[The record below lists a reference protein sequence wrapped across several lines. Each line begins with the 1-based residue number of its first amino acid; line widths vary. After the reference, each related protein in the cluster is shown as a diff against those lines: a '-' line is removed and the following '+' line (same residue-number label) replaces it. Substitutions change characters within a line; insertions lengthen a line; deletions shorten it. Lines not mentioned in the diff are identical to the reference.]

1 MKETHKLPF
10 ELTPGSVEQWLV
22 TLETASAA
30 EKINQVNKVI
40 TDLLSS
46 AIDAKPLLRVLN
58 ELLPPVLMLASILE
72 RQSLA
77 DRSAAAREKSGKYR
91 ALSLQ
96 MPKKLCFL
104 YGKIAADSALDEAE
118 QALCFYRAIQMVSL
132 LVKRATLFYE
142 GPDLSLWKKFGEI
155 CQEISKRKLYKV
167 PIENEVSG
175 LVRYPNI
182 ESGVKHVLL
191 FQAVNAY
198 GLAPQEISDIFAAT
212 GRLSPLVV
220 LDGKPSDADSFQWNP
235 RGYFPPL
242 SAYQDAKGENT
253 LYINTEKLTAYLES
267 HGDEAVSRHLKALD
281 TWRRL
286 TAYRDIIRSV
296 RPASQIS
303 CGLMV
308 GNAQI
313 GRFLTTLIS
322 RYRILELSGEIK
334 AKTALKKLELVPL
347 EVKNAMGHLSTKV
360 LNDDKSLSVH
370 NAKLFATEDRAFYT
384 TKMRNANFTFG
395 EPALILSENKKPLFG
410 VLRHIRNEQ
419 GVELANILIEVIN
432 GDVYPFDGG
441 EFQGF
446 LIVETSGAIDLFLPP
461 AAGLIVGTALTEKGG
476 ASRSFR
482 IEKFIEL
489 TVNFSRYRVA
499 CC

>member
-1 MKETHKLPF
+1 MKETHTLPF
-10 ELTPGSVEQWLV
+10 ALTPDSVEQWLV

-30 EKINQVNKVI
+30 EKINQVNKAV

-46 AIDAKPLLRVLN
+46 ADDAKPLLKVLDK
-58 ELLPPVLMLASILE
+58 LLPPVLMLASILE

-77 DRSAAAREKSGKYR
+77 DRSAAAQEKSGKYR

-96 MPKKLCFL
+96 MPKKLGFL
-104 YGKIAADSALDEAE
+104 YAKIAADSALDEAE
-118 QALCFYRAIQMVSL
+118 QALCFYRAVQMVSL

-142 GPDLSLWKKFGEI
+142 GPDFSLWKKFGEI
-155 CQEISKRKLYKV
+155 YQEISKRKLYKV
-167 PIENEVSG
+167 PIENDVSG
-175 LVRYPNI
+175 LVRYPSM
-182 ESGVKHVLL
+182 ESGVKHILL
-191 FQAVNAY
+191 FQTVNAY

-212 GRLSPLVV
+212 GRLSPLLV
-220 LDGKPSDADSFQWNP
+220 LDGRPSEADGFQWNA

-242 SAYQDAKGENT
+242 SAYQDAKCENT
-253 LYINTEKLTAYLES
+253 LYINTEKLAAYLES
-267 HGDEAVSRHLKALD
+267 HADETVSRQLTALA
-281 TWRRL
+281 WRRL

-334 AKTALKKLELVPL
+334 AKTASKKLELVPL

-446 LIVETSGAIDLFLPP
+446 LIVETTGEIDLFLPP
-461 AAGLIVGTALTEKGG
+461 SAGLTVGTALTEKGG

-489 TVNFSRYRVA
+489 TVNFSRYRVV